1 MSGSVNRV
9 VLVGRLTRDPE
20 LRKTQSGISYCRF
33 TVACDRRKKSDG
45 EDPGADFIG
54 CVAWRQSAD
63 FLGSYGRKGVLVA
76 VDGSIQTGSYTDR
89 DGRKVYTTDVI
100 CENVQILERSSSSGS
115 SSGSSYP
122 NSGTSLRK
130 DDIDANDGFD
140 TGDTRA
146 DISDDDLPF

>member
-1 MSGSVNRV
+1 MAGINRV
-9 VLVGRLTRDPE
+9 LLVGRLTRDPE

-115 SSGSSYP
+115 SYS
-122 NSGTSLRK
+122 NNGTPLRK

-140 TGDTRA
+140 AGDTRA

>member
-1 MSGSVNRV
+1 MAGINRV

-89 DGRKVYTTDVI
+89 DGRKVYTTDVVA
-100 CENVQILERSSSSGS
+100 ESVQKLEGRRTT
-115 SSGSSYP
+115 SGSSYS
-122 NSGTSLRK
+122 NNGTPLRK

-140 TGDTRA
+140 AGDTQA

>member
-1 MSGSVNRV
+1 MAGINRV
-9 VLVGRLTRDPE
+9 LLVGRLTRDPE

-63 FLGSYGRKGVLVA
+63 FLGSYGRKGVLVS

-115 SSGSSYP
+115 SYS
-122 NSGTSLRK
+122 NNGTPLRK

-140 TGDTRA
+140 AGDTRA

>member
-1 MSGSVNRV
+1 MAGINRV

-115 SSGSSYP
+115 SYP

-140 TGDTRA
+140 AGDTQA